1 MPVTG
6 RKNFTFKE
14 DFANEKTFDQ
24 HGSGGQ
30 YGSQHHTCPC
40 FCIRGGQQP
49 ETVIGQEIDRQNS
62 SEDYS
67 EVSSLDQLT
76 YTGNECKVRLKEN
89 IVMTTA
95 VTVNSGNRLTIDLNG
110 HTLTAPENDRAF
122 RIQDGALTIEDSIG
136 TGVIQGSGTVT
147 SYGGNGGAI
156 WMSSS
161 DSNNALT
168 LTGGTI
174 RGFTAKYGAGVYMGS
189 GTFHMTGGAIQ
200 NCLATDGGLADG
212 GGVYVFGGSF
222 ELTDGTIS
230 ACKANNAGGGV
241 YVSSGSFEMSGGS
254 IENCTA
260 HEGAGV
266 KVYASNGKTASF
278 SMNGSGEIK
287 NCNQNGVSV
296 SAIGNGTPE
305 FTMDGGTI
313 EGSSGYGVWVA
324 AGSAV
329 MSGGSVKDSE
339 RYDIYIGRSATLTV
353 NNTQVGGTVMNMG
366 AITGQGSAEFTGTVE
381 NLGYVGAGKITGCK
395 IHRIEHR
402 SPYKGTIENSTWDE
416 YVYLLGYRWPAEK
429 IPSAAGESISLKF
442 PSYISEP
449 AAMTNTLVIPE
460 GVTVTVDLA
469 GKPVSADTTVTSDIK
484 IINHGTLTLIDS
496 STGGTLSIP
505 IENDG
510 VLNANGGTVTGE
522 VTNKGTIQATGTPV
536 TKFTGTLVNEEG
548 ASVTAGNFMDCT
560 ITNNGG
566 TIGGDA
572 IFDRPEP
579 DPEQPGAGSEDGGA
593 GAVIAALAVGTVVV
607 GGGILLAHSYIQN
620 NLPEGFAVPE
630 TRRELAVVL
639 WNMAS
644 KPEPA
649 SQQTYTDVQDE
660 EVLKAVCWAVENE
673 LVTPETESTL
683 GADVRVNR
691 LQVIGAMY
699 QTNKRKK

>member
-1 MPVTG
+1 M
-6 RKNFTFKE
+6 
-14 DFANEKTFDQ
+14 
-24 HGSGGQ
+24 
-30 YGSQHHTCPC
+30 
-40 FCIRGGQQP
+40 
-49 ETVIGQEIDRQNS
+49 IGQEIDRQNS

-76 YTGNECKVRLKEN
+76 YTNNVCKVRLTED
-89 IVMTTA
+89 IVMTEA
-95 VTVNSGNRLTIDLNG
+95 VTVDTGNNLTIDLNG
-110 HTLTAPENDRAF
+110 HTLTAPENSRAF
-122 RIQDGALTIEDSIG
+122 NIQGGALTIEDSAG
-136 TGVIQGSGTVT
+136 MGVIQGSGTVAD
-147 SYGGNGGAI
+147 NGGAI

-161 DSNNALT
+161 NSNNALT

-174 RGFTAKYGAGVYMGS
+174 RGFTATYGAGVYMDN
-189 GTFHMTGGAIQ
+189 GTFKMTGGAIQ
-200 NCLATDGGLADG
+200 DCHATDG
-212 GGVYVFGGSF
+212 GGVYVSGGSF
-222 ELTDGTIS
+222 EMTNGTIS
-230 ACKANNAGGGV
+230 DCNAINAGGGV
-241 YVSSGSFEMSGGS
+241 YVSSGTIKMSGGS

-260 HEGAGV
+260 KEGEGAGV
-266 KVYASNGKTASF
+266 KVYASNGKTARF
-278 SMNGSGEIK
+278 SMTGGAIQ
-287 NCNQNGVSV
+287 NCNQDGVSIF
-296 SAIGNGTPE
+296 AIGGTSE
-305 FTMDGGTI
+305 FSMSGGTI
-313 EGSSGYGVWVA
+313 ENNSGDGVWVNN
-324 AGSAV
+324 GSV
-329 MSGGSVKDSE
+329 EMSGGSVNGNGRGSVE
-339 RYDIYIGRSATLTV
+339 GSGHHDIYIGSGATLTV
-353 NNTQVGGTVMNMG
+353 DNTRVGGTVLNFG
-366 AITGQGSAEFTGTVE
+366 KITGNGDAEFTGTVE
-381 NLGYVGAGKITGCK
+381 NSGSAETEITGCK

-402 SPYKGTIENSTWDE
+402 SPYNGTIEKSQCVE
-416 YVYLLGYRWPAEK
+416 YVYLIGHSWPTAK
-429 IPSAAGESISLKF
+429 IPSTAGESISLKVL
-442 PSYISEP
+442 SYITP
-449 AAMTNTLVIPE
+449 AMRNTLKIPE

-469 GKPVSADTTVTSDIK
+469 GKPVSAENSDLK

-510 VLNANGGTVTGE
+510 VLNANGGTVTSE
-522 VTNKGTIQATGTPV
+522 VTNEGTIQATGTPV
-536 TKFTGTLVNEEG
+536 TKFTGTLVNKEG

-566 TIGGDA
+566 TIGGNA
-572 IFDRPEP
+572 ILNKPEP
-579 DPEQPGAGSEDGGA
+579 DPEQSGAGSEDGGA

-630 TRRELAVVL
+630 TRQELAVVL
-639 WNMAS
+639 WNMAG

>member
-1 MPVTG
+1 M
-6 RKNFTFKE
+6 
-14 DFANEKTFDQ
+14 
-24 HGSGGQ
+24 
-30 YGSQHHTCPC
+30 
-40 FCIRGGQQP
+40 
-49 ETVIGQEIDRQNS
+49 IGQEIDRQNS

-76 YTGNECKVRLKEN
+76 YTSKECKVRLTEN

-110 HTLTAPENDRAF
+110 HTLTAPENDKAF
-122 RIQDGALTIEDSIG
+122 YIRDGALTIEDSIG

-174 RGFTAKYGAGVYMGS
+174 RGFTAKYGAGVYMGN

-200 NCLATDGGLADG
+200 NCSATDGNADG

-222 ELTDGTIS
+222 EMSDGTIS
-230 ACKANNAGGGV
+230 ACNATNAGGGV
-241 YVSSGSFEMSGGS
+241 YVSSGSFKMSGGS

-266 KVYASNGKTASF
+266 KVYASNGETASF

-313 EGSSGYGVWVA
+313 EGSSGYGVCMD
-324 AGSAV
+324 AGSAE
-329 MSGGSVKDSE
+329 MSGGSVKGSGS
-339 RYDIYIGRSATLTV
+339 YDIYIGSRAALTV
-353 NNTQVGGTVMNMG
+353 NDTQVGGTVLNLG
-366 AITGQGSAEFTGTVE
+366 KITGQGSAEFTGTVE
-381 NLGYVGAGKITGCK
+381 NSGYAVAEITGCK

-572 IFDRPEP
+572 IFDKPEP

-593 GAVIAALAVGTVVV
+593 GAVVAALAVGTVVV

-630 TRRELAVVL
+630 TRQELAVVL
-639 WNMAS
+639 WNMAG

-660 EVLKAVCWAVENE
+660 EVLKAVRWAVENE

-699 QTNKRKK
+699 QANKRKK

>member
-1 MPVTG
+1 MRPG
-6 RKNFTFKE
+6 
-14 DFANEKTFDQ
+14 
-24 HGSGGQ
+24 
-30 YGSQHHTCPC
+30 
-40 FCIRGGQQP
+40 GGQQP

-62 SEDYS
+62 SGDYL

-76 YTGNECKVRLKEN
+76 YINNECKVRLTKD
-89 IVMTTA
+89 IVMTKA
-95 VTVNSGNRLTIDLNG
+95 VTVNNGNSLTIDLNG
-110 HTLTAPENDRAF
+110 HTLTAAANSQAF
-122 RIQDGALTIEDSIG
+122 RIQGGALTIEDSIG

-147 SYGGNGGAI
+147 GNGGAI

-174 RGFTAKYGAGVYMGS
+174 RGFTA
-189 GTFHMTGGAIQ
+189 T
-200 NCLATDGGLADG
+200 DG
-212 GGVYVFGGSF
+212 GGVYVDGGSF
-222 ELTDGTIS
+222 EMSGGTIS
-230 ACKANNAGGGV
+230 ACNATNAGGGV
-241 YVSSGSFEMSGGS
+241 YVSSGSFKMSGGS
-254 IENCTA
+254 IEDCTA

-278 SMNGSGEIK
+278 SMTGGEIQNCNTDGVSIYAIGSGT
-287 NCNQNGVSV
+287 S
-296 SAIGNGTPE
+296 E
-305 FTMDGGTI
+305 FTMTGGTI
-313 EGSSGYGVWVA
+313 EDNGGYGVWVDN
-324 AGSAV
+324 GSAV
-329 MSGGSVKDSE
+329 MSGGSVKGSE
-339 RYDIYIGRSATLTV
+339 RYDIYIGSRATLTV
-353 NNTQVGGTVMNMG
+353 NNTQVGGTVLNMG
-366 AITGQGSAEFTGTVE
+366 KITGNGSAKFTGTVE
-381 NLGYVGAGKITGCK
+381 IAGTGKITGCK

-402 SPYKGTIENSTWDE
+402 SPYKGTITDSPCDE
-416 YVYLLGYRWPAEK
+416 YVYLLGRSWK
-429 IPSAAGESISLKF
+429 IPSGAGESITLKVS
-442 PSYISEP
+442 SYLPPVME
-449 AAMTNTLVIPE
+449 NTLEIPK

-469 GKPVSADTTVTSDIK
+469 GKPLSAKESDFK
-484 IINHGTLTLIDS
+484 IINNGTLTLIDS
-496 STGGTLSIP
+496 GTDGTLSIP

-510 VLNANGGTVTGE
+510 VLNANGGTVTGK
-522 VTNKGTIQATGTPV
+522 VTNRGTIQATGTPV
-536 TKFTGTLVNEEG
+536 TQFTGTLVNQEG

-566 TIGGDA
+566 TIGGGA
-572 IFDRPEP
+572 ILDKPEP

-593 GAVIAALAVGTVVV
+593 GAVIAALAVGTAVV

-630 TRRELAVVL
+630 TRQELAVVL
-639 WNMAS
+639 WNMAG

>member
-1 MPVTG
+1 MRPG
-6 RKNFTFKE
+6 
-14 DFANEKTFDQ
+14 
-24 HGSGGQ
+24 
-30 YGSQHHTCPC
+30 
-40 FCIRGGQQP
+40 GGQQP

-76 YTGNECKVRLKEN
+76 YTNNECKVRLTES
-89 IVMTTA
+89 IVMTGA
-95 VTVNSGNRLTIDLNG
+95 VTVNNGNRLTIDLNG
-110 HTLTAPENDRAF
+110 HTLTAAENSRAF
-122 RIQDGALTIEDSIG
+122 FIQNGALTIEDS
-136 TGVIQGSGTVT
+136 TGRGIIQGSGTVNG
-147 SYGGNGGAI
+147 YGGAI
-156 WMSSS
+156 LMNGS

-168 LTGGTI
+168 LAGGTI
-174 RGFTAKYGAGVYMGS
+174 SGFTATNGAGVSMGN
-189 GTFHMTGGAIQ
+189 GTFRMTDGAIR
-200 NCLATDGGLADG
+200 NCSATDG

-222 ELTDGTIS
+222 EMTDGTIS
-230 ACKANNAGGGV
+230 ACNATNAGGGV

-266 KVYASNGKTASF
+266 KVHASSGETASF
-278 SMNGSGEIK
+278 SMKGSGEIK
-287 NCNQNGVSV
+287 NCNTDGVSIFARG
-296 SAIGNGTPE
+296 SGTSK

-313 EGSSGYGVWVA
+313 EDNGGDGVRVD

-329 MSGGSVKDSE
+329 MSGGSVTCSE
-339 RYDIYIGRSATLTV
+339 LYDIRIGSSATLTV
-353 NNTQVGGTVMNMG
+353 NNTQVGGTVLNLG
-366 AITGQGSAEFTGTVE
+366 KITGQGSAEFTGTVE
-381 NLGYVGAGKITGCK
+381 NSGYAVAEITGCT

-402 SPYKGTIENSTWDE
+402 SPYKGTITDSPCDE
-416 YVYLLGYRWPAEK
+416 YVYLLGRSWK
-429 IPSAAGESISLKF
+429 IPSGAGESITLKVS
-442 PSYISEP
+442 SYLPPVME
-449 AAMTNTLVIPE
+449 NTLEIPK

-469 GKPVSADTTVTSDIK
+469 GKPLSAKESDFK
-484 IINHGTLTLIDS
+484 IINNGTLTLIDS

-510 VLNANGGTVTGE
+510 VLNANGGKVTSE
-522 VTNKGTIQATGTPV
+522 VTNRGTIQATGTPV
-536 TKFTGTLVNEEG
+536 TQFTGTLVNQEG
-548 ASVTAGNFMDCT
+548 ASVTAGDFRGCM
-560 ITNNGG
+560 ITNIGG

-572 IFDRPEP
+572 ILDKPEP
-579 DPEQPGAGSEDGGA
+579 GPEQPGAGSEDGGA
-593 GAVIAALAVGTVVV
+593 GAVIAALAVGTAVV

-630 TRRELAVVL
+630 TRQELAVVL
-639 WNMAS
+639 WNMAG

>member
-1 MPVTG
+1 MRRG
-6 RKNFTFKE
+6 
-14 DFANEKTFDQ
+14 
-24 HGSGGQ
+24 
-30 YGSQHHTCPC
+30 
-40 FCIRGGQQP
+40 GGQQP

-62 SEDYS
+62 SGDYL

-76 YTGNECKVRLKEN
+76 YTNNECKVRLTES
-89 IVMTTA
+89 IVMTGA
-95 VTVNSGNRLTIDLNG
+95 VTVNNGNSLTIDLNG
-110 HTLTAPENDRAF
+110 HTLTAAANSQAF
-122 RIQDGALTIEDSIG
+122 RIQGGALTIEDSIG

-147 SYGGNGGAI
+147 GNGGAI

-174 RGFTAKYGAGVYMGS
+174 RGFTA
-189 GTFHMTGGAIQ
+189 T
-200 NCLATDGGLADG
+200 DG
-212 GGVYVFGGSF
+212 GGVYVDGGSF
-222 ELTDGTIS
+222 EMSGGTIS
-230 ACKANNAGGGV
+230 ACNATNAGGGV
-241 YVSSGSFEMSGGS
+241 YVSSGSFKMSGGS
-254 IENCTA
+254 IEDCTA

-278 SMNGSGEIK
+278 SMTGGEIQNCNTDGVSIYAIGSGT
-287 NCNQNGVSV
+287 S
-296 SAIGNGTPE
+296 E
-305 FTMDGGTI
+305 FTMTGGTI
-313 EGSSGYGVWVA
+313 EDNGGYGVWVDN
-324 AGSAV
+324 GSAV
-329 MSGGSVKDSE
+329 MSGGSVKGSE
-339 RYDIYIGRSATLTV
+339 RYDIYIGSRATLTV
-353 NNTQVGGTVMNMG
+353 NNTQVGGTVLNMG
-366 AITGQGSAEFTGTVE
+366 KITGQGSAEFTGTVE
-381 NLGYVGAGKITGCK
+381 NSGYAAAGITGCK

-402 SPYKGTIENSTWDE
+402 SPYKGTIEGSTWDE
-416 YVYLLGYRWPAEK
+416 YVYLLGYSWPTAK
-429 IPSAAGESISLKF
+429 IPSGAGESISLKF
-442 PSYISEP
+442 PSYITPKME
-449 AAMTNTLVIPE
+449 NTLEIPE

-469 GKPVSADTTVTSDIK
+469 GKPVSADTGASDIK

-496 STGGTLSIP
+496 GTDGTLSIP

-510 VLNANGGTVTGE
+510 VLNANGGTVTGK
-522 VTNKGTIQATGTPV
+522 VTNRGTIQATGTPV
-536 TKFTGTLVNEEG
+536 TQFTGTLDNQEG
-548 ASVTAGNFMDCT
+548 ASVTAGDFRGCT

-572 IFDRPEP
+572 ILDNPEP
-579 DPEQPGAGSEDGGA
+579 DPEQPGAGSEDGGT
-593 GAVIAALAVGTVVV
+593 GAVIAALAVGTAVV

-630 TRRELAVVL
+630 TRQELAVVL
-639 WNMAS
+639 WNMAG

>member
-1 MPVTG
+1 MRKRLISMVLAVSMAVSIMPAPA
-6 RKNFTFKE
+6 
-14 DFANEKTFDQ
+14 FA
-24 HGSGGQ
+24 SGG
-30 YGSQHHTCPC
+30 
-40 FCIRGGQQP
+40 GGQQS

-76 YTGNECKVRLKEN
+76 YTSKECKVRLTGD
-89 IVMTTA
+89 IVMTGA
-95 VTVNSGNRLTIDLNG
+95 VTVDNGNSLTIDLNG
-110 HTLTAPENDRAF
+110 HTLTAAANSRAF
-122 RIQDGALTIEDSIG
+122 YIRGGALTIEDSIG
-136 TGVIQGSGTVT
+136 TGVIQGNGTVN
-147 SYGGNGGAI
+147 GDGGAI
-156 WMSSS
+156 WMSSG
-161 DSNNALT
+161 DSTNALT

-174 RGFTAKYGAGVYMGS
+174 RGFTATDGAGVYMGN
-189 GTFHMTGGAIQ
+189 GTFKMTGGAIRD
-200 NCLATDGGLADG
+200 CRATDG

-222 ELTDGTIS
+222 EMTDGTIS
-230 ACKANNAGGGV
+230 TCNATNAGGGV
-241 YVSSGSFEMSGGS
+241 YVSSGTIEMSGGS

-266 KVYASNGKTASF
+266 KVLVSNGKTASF
-278 SMNGSGEIK
+278 SMSGSGEIK
-287 NCNQNGVSV
+287 NCNTDGVSIA
-296 SAIGNGTPE
+296 AIGSGTPE
-305 FTMDGGTI
+305 FSMSGGTI
-313 EGSSGYGVWVA
+313 EDNSGFGVWMA

-329 MSGGSVKDSE
+329 MSGGSVKGSE
-339 RYDIYIGRSATLTV
+339 RYDIYIGSGATLTV
-353 NNTQVGGTVMNMG
+353 NNTSVGGTVLNQG
-366 AITGQGSAEFTGTVE
+366 AITGQGNAEFTGTVE
-381 NLGYVGAGKITGCK
+381 IAGTGKITGCK

-402 SPYKGTIENSTWDE
+402 SPYKGTITDSPCDE
-416 YVYLLGYRWPAEK
+416 YVYLLGRSWK
-429 IPSAAGESISLKF
+429 IPSGAGESITLKVSSYLPPVMENSL
-442 PSYISEP
+442 E
-449 AAMTNTLVIPE
+449 IPK

-469 GKPVSADTTVTSDIK
+469 GKTLSAKESDFK
-484 IINHGTLTLIDS
+484 IINHGTLTLIDR

-510 VLNANGGTVTGE
+510 ILNANGGKVTSK
-522 VTNKGTIQATGTPV
+522 VTNRGTIQATGTPV
-536 TKFTGTLVNEEG
+536 TQFTGTLVNEEG
-548 ASVTAGNFMDCT
+548 ASVTAGNFIDCT

-566 TIGGDA
+566 TISGDA
-572 IFDRPEP
+572 ILEEPKP
-579 DPEQPGAGSEDGGA
+579 DPEQPGAGSEDSGA
-593 GAVIAALAVGTVVV
+593 GAVIAALAVGTAVV

-630 TRRELAVVL
+630 TRQELAVVL
-639 WNMAS
+639 WNMAG

>member
-1 MPVTG
+1 MRP
-6 RKNFTFKE
+6 
-14 DFANEKTFDQ
+14 
-24 HGSGGQ
+24 
-30 YGSQHHTCPC
+30 
-40 FCIRGGQQP
+40 GGQQP

-62 SEDYS
+62 SGDYL

-76 YTGNECKVRLKEN
+76 YINNECKVRLTKD
-89 IVMTTA
+89 IVMTKA
-95 VTVNSGNRLTIDLNG
+95 VTVNNGNSLTIDLNG
-110 HTLTAPENDRAF
+110 HTLTAAANSQAF
-122 RIQDGALTIEDSIG
+122 RIQGGALTIEDSIG

-147 SYGGNGGAI
+147 GNGGAI

-174 RGFTAKYGAGVYMGS
+174 RGFTA
-189 GTFHMTGGAIQ
+189 T
-200 NCLATDGGLADG
+200 DG
-212 GGVYVFGGSF
+212 GGVYVDGGSF
-222 ELTDGTIS
+222 EMSGGTIS
-230 ACKANNAGGGV
+230 ACNATNAGGGV
-241 YVSSGSFEMSGGS
+241 YVSSGSFKMSGGS
-254 IENCTA
+254 IEDCTA

-278 SMNGSGEIK
+278 SMTGGEIQNCNTDGVSIYAIGSGT
-287 NCNQNGVSV
+287 S
-296 SAIGNGTPE
+296 E
-305 FTMDGGTI
+305 FTMTGGTI
-313 EGSSGYGVWVA
+313 EDNGGYGVWVDN
-324 AGSAV
+324 GSAV
-329 MSGGSVKDSE
+329 MSGGSVKGSE
-339 RYDIYIGRSATLTV
+339 RYDIYIGSRATLTV
-353 NNTQVGGTVMNMG
+353 NNTQVGGTVLNMG
-366 AITGQGSAEFTGTVE
+366 KITGQGSAEFTGTVE
-381 NLGYVGAGKITGCK
+381 NSGYAAAGITGCK

-402 SPYKGTIENSTWDE
+402 SPYKGTIEGSTWDE
-416 YVYLLGYRWPAEK
+416 YVYLLGYSWPTAK
-429 IPSAAGESISLKF
+429 IPSGAGESISLKF
-442 PSYISEP
+442 PSYITPKME
-449 AAMTNTLVIPE
+449 NTLEIPE

-469 GKPVSADTTVTSDIK
+469 GKPVSADTGASDIK

-496 STGGTLSIP
+496 GTDGTLSIP

-510 VLNANGGTVTGE
+510 VLNANGGTVTGK
-522 VTNKGTIQATGTPV
+522 VTNRGTIQATGTPV
-536 TKFTGTLVNEEG
+536 TQFTGTLVNQEG
-548 ASVTAGNFMDCT
+548 ASVTAGDFRGCT

-566 TIGGDA
+566 TIGGGA
-572 IFDRPEP
+572 ILDKPEP

-593 GAVIAALAVGTVVV
+593 GAVIAALAVGTAVV

-620 NLPEGFAVPE
+620 NLPEDFAVPE
-630 TRRELAVVL
+630 TRQELAVVL
-639 WNMAS
+639 WNMAG

>member
-1 MPVTG
+1 MCENTL
-6 RKNFTFKE
+6 
-14 DFANEKTFDQ
+14 
-24 HGSGGQ
+24 H
-30 YGSQHHTCPC
+30 
-40 FCIRGGQQP
+40 
-49 ETVIGQEIDRQNS
+49 QN
-62 SEDYS
+62 
-67 EVSSLDQLT
+67 
-76 YTGNECKVRLKEN
+76 
-89 IVMTTA
+89 
-95 VTVNSGNRLTIDLNG
+95 
-110 HTLTAPENDRAF
+110 
-122 RIQDGALTIEDSIG
+122 GALTIEDSIG

-147 SYGGNGGAI
+147 GNGGAI

-174 RGFTAKYGAGVYMGS
+174 RGFTA
-189 GTFHMTGGAIQ
+189 T
-200 NCLATDGGLADG
+200 DG
-212 GGVYVFGGSF
+212 GGVYVDGGSF
-222 ELTDGTIS
+222 EMSGGTIS
-230 ACKANNAGGGV
+230 ACNATNAGGGV

-254 IENCTA
+254 IEDCTA

-278 SMNGSGEIK
+278 SMTGGEIQNCNTDGVSIYAIGSGT
-287 NCNQNGVSV
+287 S
-296 SAIGNGTPE
+296 E
-305 FTMDGGTI
+305 FTMTGGTI
-313 EGSSGYGVWVA
+313 EDNGGYGVWVDN
-324 AGSAV
+324 GSAV
-329 MSGGSVKDSE
+329 MSGGSVKGSE
-339 RYDIYIGRSATLTV
+339 RYDIYIGSRATLTV
-353 NNTQVGGTVMNMG
+353 NNTQVGGTVLNMG
-366 AITGQGSAEFTGTVE
+366 KITGQGSAEFTGTVE
-381 NLGYVGAGKITGCK
+381 NSGYAAAGITGCK

-402 SPYKGTIENSTWDE
+402 SPYKGTIEGSTWDE
-416 YVYLLGYRWPAEK
+416 YVYLLGYSWPTAK
-429 IPSAAGESISLKF
+429 IPSGAGESISLKF
-442 PSYISEP
+442 PSYITPKME
-449 AAMTNTLVIPE
+449 NTLEIPE

-469 GKPVSADTTVTSDIK
+469 GKPVSADTGASDIK

-496 STGGTLSIP
+496 GTDGTLSIP

-510 VLNANGGTVTGE
+510 VLNANGGTVTGK
-522 VTNKGTIQATGTPV
+522 VTNRGTIQATGTPV
-536 TKFTGTLVNEEG
+536 TKFTGTLVNQEG

-566 TIGGDA
+566 TIGGGA
-572 IFDRPEP
+572 ILDKPEP

-593 GAVIAALAVGTVVV
+593 GAVIAALAVGTAVV

-630 TRRELAVVL
+630 TRQELAVVL
-639 WNMAS
+639 WNMAG

>member
-1 MPVTG
+1 M
-6 RKNFTFKE
+6 
-14 DFANEKTFDQ
+14 
-24 HGSGGQ
+24 
-30 YGSQHHTCPC
+30 
-40 FCIRGGQQP
+40 
-49 ETVIGQEIDRQNS
+49 IGQEIDRQNS
-62 SEDYS
+62 SGDYL

-76 YTGNECKVRLKEN
+76 YINNECKVRLTKD
-89 IVMTTA
+89 IVMTKA
-95 VTVNSGNRLTIDLNG
+95 VTVNNGNSLTIDLNG
-110 HTLTAPENDRAF
+110 HTLTAAANSQAF
-122 RIQDGALTIEDSIG
+122 RIQGGALTIEDSIG

-147 SYGGNGGAI
+147 GNGGAI

-174 RGFTAKYGAGVYMGS
+174 RGFTA
-189 GTFHMTGGAIQ
+189 T
-200 NCLATDGGLADG
+200 DG
-212 GGVYVFGGSF
+212 GGVYVDGGSF
-222 ELTDGTIS
+222 EMSGGTIS
-230 ACKANNAGGGV
+230 ACNATNAGGGV
-241 YVSSGSFEMSGGS
+241 YVSSGSFKMSGGS
-254 IENCTA
+254 IEDCTA

-278 SMNGSGEIK
+278 SMTGGEIQNCNTDGVSIYAIGSGT
-287 NCNQNGVSV
+287 S
-296 SAIGNGTPE
+296 E
-305 FTMDGGTI
+305 FTMTGGTI
-313 EGSSGYGVWVA
+313 EDNGGYGVWVDN
-324 AGSAV
+324 GSAV
-329 MSGGSVKDSE
+329 MSGGSVKGSE
-339 RYDIYIGRSATLTV
+339 RYDIYIGSRATLTV
-353 NNTQVGGTVMNMG
+353 NNTQVGGTVLNMG
-366 AITGQGSAEFTGTVE
+366 KITGQGSAEFTGTVE
-381 NLGYVGAGKITGCK
+381 NSGYAAAGITGCK

-402 SPYKGTIENSTWDE
+402 SPYKGTITDSPCDE
-416 YVYLLGYRWPAEK
+416 YVYLLGYSWPTAK
-429 IPSAAGESISLKF
+429 IPSGAGESISLKF
-442 PSYISEP
+442 PSYITPKME
-449 AAMTNTLVIPE
+449 NTLEIPE

-469 GKPVSADTTVTSDIK
+469 GKPVSADTGASDIK

-496 STGGTLSIP
+496 GTDGTLSIP

-510 VLNANGGTVTGE
+510 VLNANGGTVTGK
-522 VTNKGTIQATGTPV
+522 VTNRGTIQATGTPV

-548 ASVTAGNFMDCT
+548 ASVTAGNFKDCT

-572 IFDRPEP
+572 ILDKPEP
-579 DPEQPGAGSEDGGA
+579 DPEQPGAGSEDGGT
-593 GAVIAALAVGTVVV
+593 GAVIAALAVGTAVV

-630 TRRELAVVL
+630 TRQELAVVL
-639 WNMAS
+639 WNMAG

-660 EVLKAVCWAVENE
+660 EVLKAVCWAVENK

>member
-1 MPVTG
+1 MRPG
-6 RKNFTFKE
+6 
-14 DFANEKTFDQ
+14 
-24 HGSGGQ
+24 
-30 YGSQHHTCPC
+30 
-40 FCIRGGQQP
+40 GGQQP

-76 YTGNECKVRLKEN
+76 YTGNECRVRLTED
-89 IVMTTA
+89 IVMTGA
-95 VTVNSGNRLTIDLNG
+95 VTVNNGNRLTIDLNG
-110 HTLTAPENDRAF
+110 HTLTAAANSQAF
-122 RIQDGALTIEDSIG
+122 RIQNGALTIEDSG
-136 TGVIQGSGTVT
+136 STGVIQGSGTVT
-147 SYGGNGGAI
+147 GNGGAI
-156 WMSSS
+156 WMSSN

-174 RGFTAKYGAGVYMGS
+174 RGFTA
-189 GTFHMTGGAIQ
+189 T
-200 NCLATDGGLADG
+200 DG
-212 GGVYVFGGSF
+212 GGVYVSGGSF
-222 ELTDGTIS
+222 EMSGGTIS
-230 ACKANNAGGGV
+230 ACNAANAGGGV

-266 KVYASNGKTASF
+266 KVLASSGKASF
-278 SMNGSGEIK
+278 SMSGSGEIK
-287 NCNQNGVSV
+287 NCNQDGVSIA
-296 SAIGNGTPE
+296 AIGGTSE
-305 FTMDGGTI
+305 FSMSGGTI
-313 EGSSGYGVWVA
+313 EDNSGFGVWVDN
-324 AGSAV
+324 GSAV
-329 MSGGSVKDSE
+329 MSGGSVKGSE
-339 RYDIYIGRSATLTV
+339 RYDIYIGSRAALTV
-353 NNTQVGGTVMNMG
+353 KNTQVGGTVLNLG
-366 AITGQGSAEFTGTVE
+366 KITGQGSAEFTGTVE
-381 NLGYVGAGKITGCK
+381 NSGYAVAEITGCK

-402 SPYKGTIENSTWDE
+402 SPYKGTITDSPCDE
-416 YVYLLGYRWPAEK
+416 YVYLLGRSWK
-429 IPSAAGESISLKF
+429 IPSGAGESITLKVSSYLPPVMENSL
-442 PSYISEP
+442 E
-449 AAMTNTLVIPE
+449 IPK

-469 GKPVSADTTVTSDIK
+469 GKTLSAKESDFK

-505 IENDG
+505 IENDDDG
-510 VLNANGGTVTGE
+510 VLNANGGTVTSE
-522 VTNKGTIQATGTPV
+522 VTNKGTIKATGTPV
-536 TKFTGTLVNEEG
+536 TQFTGTLVNQEG
-548 ASVTAGNFMDCT
+548 ASVTAGDFRGCM

-572 IFDRPEP
+572 IWDNPEP
-579 DPEQPGAGSEDGGA
+579 GPEQPGAGSEDGGA
-593 GAVIAALAVGTVVV
+593 GAVIAALAVGTAVV

-630 TRRELAVVL
+630 TRQELAVVL
-639 WNMAS
+639 WNMAG

>member
-1 MPVTG
+1 M
-6 RKNFTFKE
+6 
-14 DFANEKTFDQ
+14 
-24 HGSGGQ
+24 
-30 YGSQHHTCPC
+30 
-40 FCIRGGQQP
+40 
-49 ETVIGQEIDRQNS
+49 IGQEIDRQNS
-62 SEDYS
+62 SGDYL

-76 YTGNECKVRLKEN
+76 YINNECKVRLTKD
-89 IVMTTA
+89 IVMTKA
-95 VTVNSGNRLTIDLNG
+95 VTVNNGNSLTIDLNG
-110 HTLTAPENDRAF
+110 HTLTAAANSQAF
-122 RIQDGALTIEDSIG
+122 RIQGGALTIEDSIG

-147 SYGGNGGAI
+147 GNGGAI

-174 RGFTAKYGAGVYMGS
+174 RGFTA
-189 GTFHMTGGAIQ
+189 T
-200 NCLATDGGLADG
+200 DG
-212 GGVYVFGGSF
+212 GGVYVDGGSF
-222 ELTDGTIS
+222 EMSGGTIS
-230 ACKANNAGGGV
+230 ACNATNAGGGV
-241 YVSSGSFEMSGGS
+241 YVSSGSFKMSGGS
-254 IENCTA
+254 IEDCTA

-278 SMNGSGEIK
+278 SMTGGEIQNCNTDGVSIYAIGSGT
-287 NCNQNGVSV
+287 S
-296 SAIGNGTPE
+296 E
-305 FTMDGGTI
+305 FTMTGGTI
-313 EGSSGYGVWVA
+313 EDNGGYGVWVDN
-324 AGSAV
+324 GSAV
-329 MSGGSVKDSE
+329 MSGGSVKGSE
-339 RYDIYIGRSATLTV
+339 RYDIYIGSRATLTV
-353 NNTQVGGTVMNMG
+353 NNTQVGGTVLNMG
-366 AITGQGSAEFTGTVE
+366 KITGQGSAEFTGTVE
-381 NLGYVGAGKITGCK
+381 NSGYAAAGITGCK

-402 SPYKGTIENSTWDE
+402 SPYKGTIEGSTWDE
-416 YVYLLGYRWPAEK
+416 YVYLLGYSWPTAK
-429 IPSAAGESISLKF
+429 IPSGAGESISLKF
-442 PSYISEP
+442 PSYITPKME
-449 AAMTNTLVIPE
+449 NTLEIPE

-469 GKPVSADTTVTSDIK
+469 GKPVSADTGASDIK
-484 IINHGTLTLIDS
+484 IINHGILTLIDS

-505 IENDG
+505 IENDDDG
-510 VLNANGGTVTGE
+510 VLNANGGTVTSE

-536 TKFTGTLVNEEG
+536 TQFTGTLVNQEG
-548 ASVTAGNFMDCT
+548 ASVTAGDFRGCM

-566 TIGGDA
+566 TIGGGA
-572 IFDRPEP
+572 IWDKPEP
-579 DPEQPGAGSEDGGA
+579 GPEQPGAGSEDGGA

-630 TRRELAVVL
+630 TRQELAVVL
-639 WNMAS
+639 WNMAG

>member
-1 MPVTG
+1 MRRG
-6 RKNFTFKE
+6 
-14 DFANEKTFDQ
+14 
-24 HGSGGQ
+24 
-30 YGSQHHTCPC
+30 
-40 FCIRGGQQP
+40 GGQQS

-76 YTGNECKVRLKEN
+76 YTNNECKIRLAEN

-95 VTVNSGNRLTIDLNG
+95 VTVNNGNSLTIDLNG
-110 HTLTAPENDRAF
+110 HTLTAPENSRAF
-122 RIQDGALTIEDSIG
+122 FIQNGALTIEDSIG
-136 TGVIQGSGTVT
+136 GGVIQGSGTVNG
-147 SYGGNGGAI
+147 YGGAI
-156 WMSSS
+156 LMNGS

-168 LTGGTI
+168 LAGGTI
-174 RGFTAKYGAGVYMGS
+174 RGFTAKYGAGVSMGN
-189 GTFHMTGGAIQ
+189 GTFRMTGGAIR
-200 NCLATDGGLADG
+200 NCSATGGKADG
-212 GGVYVFGGSF
+212 GGVYVSGGSF
-222 ELTDGTIS
+222 EMSDGTIS
-230 ACKANNAGGGV
+230 ACNAANAGGGV
-241 YVSSGSFEMSGGS
+241 YVISGSFEMSGGS
-254 IENCTA
+254 IEDCTA
-260 HEGAGV
+260 YEGAGV
-266 KVYASNGKTASF
+266 KVYPSSGKTASF
-278 SMNGSGEIK
+278 SMTGGEIQ
-287 NCNQNGVSV
+287 NCNTNGVSIY
-296 SAIGNGTPE
+296 AIGGTSE
-305 FTMDGGTI
+305 FSMSGGTI
-313 EGSSGYGVWVA
+313 EDNGGDGVRVD

-339 RYDIYIGRSATLTV
+339 LYDIRIGSSATLTV
-353 NNTQVGGTVMNMG
+353 NNTQVGGTVLNMG
-366 AITGQGSAEFTGTVE
+366 KITGNGSAEFTGTVE
-381 NLGYVGAGKITGCK
+381 NSGSAVAGITGCK

-402 SPYKGTIENSTWDE
+402 FPYKGTIEGSPDE
-416 YVYLLGYRWPAEK
+416 YVYLLGHSWPTAK
-429 IPSAAGESISLKF
+429 IPSAAGESISLKV
-442 PSYISEP
+442 PSYITATME
-449 AAMTNTLVIPE
+449 NTLVIPE

-469 GKPVSADTTVTSDIK
+469 GKPVSADADASDIK
-484 IINHGTLTLIDS
+484 IINHGILTLIDS

-510 VLNANGGTVTGE
+510 VLNANGGTVTDE

-536 TKFTGTLVNEEG
+536 TQFTGTLVNQEG
-548 ASVTAGNFMDCT
+548 ASVTAGDFRGCM

-572 IFDRPEP
+572 ILDNPEP

-593 GAVIAALAVGTVVV
+593 GAVIAALAVGTAVV

-630 TRRELAVVL
+630 TRQELAVVL
-639 WNMAS
+639 WNMAG

>member
-1 MPVTG
+1 MRPG
-6 RKNFTFKE
+6 
-14 DFANEKTFDQ
+14 
-24 HGSGGQ
+24 
-30 YGSQHHTCPC
+30 
-40 FCIRGGQQP
+40 GGQQP

-62 SEDYS
+62 SGDYS

-76 YTGNECKVRLKEN
+76 YTGNECRVRLTED
-89 IVMTTA
+89 IVMTGA
-95 VTVNSGNRLTIDLNG
+95 VTVNNGNRLTIDLNG
-110 HTLTAPENDRAF
+110 HTLTAAENSRAF
-122 RIQDGALTIEDSIG
+122 FIQNGALTIEDSIG
-136 TGVIQGSGTVT
+136 GGVIQGSGTVNG
-147 SYGGNGGAI
+147 YGGAI
-156 WMSSS
+156 LMNGS

-168 LTGGTI
+168 LAGGTI
-174 RGFTAKYGAGVYMGS
+174 RGFTAKYGAGVSMGN
-189 GTFHMTGGAIQ
+189 GTFRMTGGAIR
-200 NCLATDGGLADG
+200 NCSATGGKADG
-212 GGVYVFGGSF
+212 GGVYVSGGSF
-222 ELTDGTIS
+222 EMSDGTIS
-230 ACKANNAGGGV
+230 ACNAANAGGGV
-241 YVSSGSFEMSGGS
+241 YVLSGSFEMSGGS
-254 IENCTA
+254 IEDCTA
-260 HEGAGV
+260 YEGAGV
-266 KVYASNGKTASF
+266 KVYPSSGKTASF
-278 SMNGSGEIK
+278 SMTGGEIK
-287 NCNQNGVSV
+287 NCNTNGVSIY
-296 SAIGNGTPE
+296 AIGGTSE
-305 FTMDGGTI
+305 FSMSGGTI
-313 EGSSGYGVWVA
+313 EDNGGDGVRVD

-339 RYDIYIGRSATLTV
+339 LYDIRIGSSATLTV
-353 NNTQVGGTVMNMG
+353 NNTQVGGTVLNMG
-366 AITGQGSAEFTGTVE
+366 KITGNGSAKFTGTVE
-381 NLGYVGAGKITGCK
+381 NSGYAVAEITGCK

-402 SPYKGTIENSTWDE
+402 FPYKGTIEGSPDE
-416 YVYLLGYRWPAEK
+416 YVYLLGHSWPTAK
-429 IPSAAGESISLKF
+429 IPSAAGESISLKV
-442 PSYISEP
+442 PSYITATME
-449 AAMTNTLVIPE
+449 NTLVIPE

-469 GKPVSADTTVTSDIK
+469 GKPVSADAEASDIK

-510 VLNANGGTVTGE
+510 ILNANGGKVTSE

-536 TKFTGTLVNEEG
+536 TQFTGTLVNQEG
-548 ASVTAGNFMDCT
+548 ASVTAGNFIDCT

-572 IFDRPEP
+572 ILEEP
-579 DPEQPGAGSEDGGA
+579 KPGPEQPGAGSEDGGA
-593 GAVIAALAVGTVVV
+593 GAAIAALAVGTVVV

-630 TRRELAVVL
+630 TRQELAVVL
-639 WNMAS
+639 WNMAG

>member
-1 MPVTG
+1 MRPG
-6 RKNFTFKE
+6 
-14 DFANEKTFDQ
+14 
-24 HGSGGQ
+24 
-30 YGSQHHTCPC
+30 
-40 FCIRGGQQP
+40 GGQQP

-62 SEDYS
+62 SEDYL
-67 EVSSLDQLT
+67 EVSSLDQLI
-76 YTGNECKVRLKEN
+76 YTNNECKVRLTEN
-89 IVMTTA
+89 IVMTGA
-95 VTVNSGNRLTIDLNG
+95 VTVNNGNSLTIDLNG
-110 HTLTAPENDRAF
+110 HTLTALENSRAF
-122 RIQDGALTIEDSIG
+122 FIQNGALTIEDSIG
-136 TGVIQGSGTVT
+136 GGVIQGSGTVNG
-147 SYGGNGGAI
+147 YGGAI
-156 WMSSS
+156 LMNGS

-174 RGFTAKYGAGVYMGS
+174 SGFTATNGAGVSMGN
-189 GTFHMTGGAIQ
+189 GTFRMTDGAIR
-200 NCLATDGGLADG
+200 NCSATDG

-222 ELTDGTIS
+222 EMTDGTIS
-230 ACKANNAGGGV
+230 ACNATNAGGGV

-266 KVYASNGKTASF
+266 KVHASSGETASF
-278 SMNGSGEIK
+278 SMKGSGEIK
-287 NCNQNGVSV
+287 NCNTDGVSIF
-296 SAIGNGTPE
+296 ARGNGISK

-313 EGSSGYGVWVA
+313 EDNGGDGVRVD

-329 MSGGSVKDSE
+329 MSGGSVKDSKL
-339 RYDIYIGRSATLTV
+339 YDIRIGSSATLTV
-353 NNTQVGGTVMNMG
+353 NNTQVGGTVLNLG
-366 AITGQGSAEFTGTVE
+366 KITGQGSAEFTGTVE
-381 NLGYVGAGKITGCK
+381 NSGYAVAEITGCT

-402 SPYKGTIENSTWDE
+402 SPYKGTIEGSTWDE
-416 YVYLLGYRWPAEK
+416 YVYLLGRSWPTAK
-429 IPSAAGESISLKF
+429 IPSEAGESITLKVSSYLPPVMENSL
-442 PSYISEP
+442 
-449 AAMTNTLVIPE
+449 TIPE

-469 GKPVSADTTVTSDIK
+469 GKTLSAKESDFK

-510 VLNANGGTVTGE
+510 ILNANGGTVTSK

-536 TKFTGTLVNEEG
+536 TQFTGTLVNEEG
-548 ASVTAGNFMDCT
+548 ASVTAGDFRDCT

-572 IFDRPEP
+572 IWDNPEP
-579 DPEQPGAGSEDGGA
+579 GPEQPGAGSEDGGA
-593 GAVIAALAVGTVVV
+593 GAVIAALAVGTAVV

-630 TRRELAVVL
+630 TRQELAVVL
-639 WNMAS
+639 WNMAG

>member
-1 MPVTG
+1 MHPG
-6 RKNFTFKE
+6 
-14 DFANEKTFDQ
+14 
-24 HGSGGQ
+24 
-30 YGSQHHTCPC
+30 
-40 FCIRGGQQP
+40 GGQQS

-62 SEDYS
+62 SDDYT

-76 YTGNECKVRLKEN
+76 YTNNECKVRLTEN
-89 IVMTTA
+89 IVMTGA
-95 VTVNSGNRLTIDLNG
+95 VTVNNGNRLTIDLNG
-110 HTLTAPENDRAF
+110 HTLTAAANSKAF
-122 RIQDGALTIEDSIG
+122 YIQGGALTIEDSSG
-136 TGVIQGSGTVT
+136 TGVIQGSGTVNG
-147 SYGGNGGAI
+147 YGGAI
-156 WMSSS
+156 WMSSG
-161 DSNNALT
+161 DSTNALT

-174 RGFTAKYGAGVYMGS
+174 RGFNAGYGAGVYMGN
-189 GTFHMTGGAIQ
+189 GTFNMTGGAIQ
-200 NCLATDGGLADG
+200 SCSATDG
-212 GGVYVFGGSF
+212 GGVYVDGGSF
-222 ELTDGTIS
+222 KMTDGTIS
-230 ACKANNAGGGV
+230 DCKATNAGGGV

-266 KVYASNGKTASF
+266 KVLASSGKTASF
-278 SMNGSGEIK
+278 SMSGSGEIK
-287 NCNQNGVSV
+287 NCNTDGVSIA
-296 SAIGNGTPE
+296 AIGNGTPE
-305 FTMDGGTI
+305 FSMSGGTI
-313 EGSSGYGVWVA
+313 EDNGGYGVRVD
-324 AGSAV
+324 AGSAEI
-329 MSGGSVKDSE
+329 SGGSVKGSE
-339 RYDIYIGRSATLTV
+339 RYDIYIGSRATLTV
-353 NNTQVGGTVMNMG
+353 NNTQVGGTVLNMG
-366 AITGQGSAEFTGTVE
+366 KITGQGSAEFTGTVE
-381 NLGYVGAGKITGCK
+381 KSGYAAAEITGCK

-402 SPYKGTIENSTWDE
+402 FPYKGTIEGSPDE
-416 YVYLLGYRWPAEK
+416 YVYLLGHSWPTAK
-429 IPSAAGESISLKF
+429 IPSAAGESISLKV
-442 PSYISEP
+442 PSYITATME
-449 AAMTNTLVIPE
+449 NTLVIPE

-469 GKPVSADTTVTSDIK
+469 GKPVSADADASDIK

-510 VLNANGGTVTGE
+510 ILNANGGTVTGE

-536 TKFTGTLVNEEG
+536 TKFTGTLVNQEG

-572 IFDRPEP
+572 ILDQPEP

-593 GAVIAALAVGTVVV
+593 GAVIAALAVGTAVV

-630 TRRELAVVL
+630 TRQELAVVL
-639 WNMAS
+639 WNMAG

-660 EVLKAVCWAVENE
+660 EDLKAVCCAVENE

-691 LQVIGAMY
+691 LQGHGN
-699 QTNKRKK
+699 QFFDFN

>member
-1 MPVTG
+1 M
-6 RKNFTFKE
+6 
-14 DFANEKTFDQ
+14 
-24 HGSGGQ
+24 
-30 YGSQHHTCPC
+30 
-40 FCIRGGQQP
+40 
-49 ETVIGQEIDRQNS
+49 IGQEIDRQNS

-76 YTGNECKVRLKEN
+76 YTGNECRVRLTED
-89 IVMTTA
+89 IVMTGA
-95 VTVNSGNRLTIDLNG
+95 VTVNNGNRLTIDLNG
-110 HTLTAPENDRAF
+110 HTLTAAANSQAF
-122 RIQDGALTIEDSIG
+122 RIQNGALTIEDSG
-136 TGVIQGSGTVT
+136 STGVIQGSGTVT
-147 SYGGNGGAI
+147 GNGGAI
-156 WMSSS
+156 WMSSN

-174 RGFTAKYGAGVYMGS
+174 RGFTA
-189 GTFHMTGGAIQ
+189 T
-200 NCLATDGGLADG
+200 DG
-212 GGVYVFGGSF
+212 GGVYVSGGSF
-222 ELTDGTIS
+222 EMSGGTIS
-230 ACKANNAGGGV
+230 ACNAANAGGGV

-266 KVYASNGKTASF
+266 KVLASSGKASF
-278 SMNGSGEIK
+278 SMSGSGEIK
-287 NCNQNGVSV
+287 NCNQDGVSIA
-296 SAIGNGTPE
+296 AIGGTSE
-305 FTMDGGTI
+305 FSMSGGTI
-313 EGSSGYGVWVA
+313 EDNSGFGVWVDN
-324 AGSAV
+324 GSAV
-329 MSGGSVKDSE
+329 MSGGSVKGSE
-339 RYDIYIGRSATLTV
+339 RYDIYIGSRAALTV
-353 NNTQVGGTVMNMG
+353 KNTQVGGTVLNLG
-366 AITGQGSAEFTGTVE
+366 KITGQGSAEFTGTVE
-381 NLGYVGAGKITGCK
+381 NSGYAVAEITGCK

-402 SPYKGTIENSTWDE
+402 FPYKGTIEGSPDE
-416 YVYLLGYRWPAEK
+416 YVYLLGHSWPTAK
-429 IPSAAGESISLKF
+429 IPSAAGESISLKV
-442 PSYISEP
+442 PSYITATME
-449 AAMTNTLVIPE
+449 NTLVIPE

-469 GKPVSADTTVTSDIK
+469 GKPVSADAETSDIK
-484 IINHGTLTLIDS
+484 IINHGTLTLIDR

-510 VLNANGGTVTGE
+510 VLNANGGKVTSE
-522 VTNKGTIQATGTPV
+522 VTNRGTIQATGTPV
-536 TKFTGTLVNEEG
+536 TQFTGTLVNEEG
-548 ASVTAGNFMDCT
+548 ASVTAGDFMDCT

-572 IFDRPEP
+572 IWDNPEP
-579 DPEQPGAGSEDGGA
+579 GPEQPGAGSEDGGA
-593 GAVIAALAVGTVVV
+593 GAVIAALAVGTAIV

-630 TRRELAVVL
+630 TRQELAVVL
-639 WNMAS
+639 WNMAG

>member
-1 MPVTG
+1 MRPG
-6 RKNFTFKE
+6 
-14 DFANEKTFDQ
+14 
-24 HGSGGQ
+24 
-30 YGSQHHTCPC
+30 
-40 FCIRGGQQP
+40 GGQQP

-62 SEDYS
+62 SGDYS

-76 YTGNECKVRLKEN
+76 YTGNECRVRLTED
-89 IVMTTA
+89 IVMTGA
-95 VTVNSGNRLTIDLNG
+95 VTVNNGNRLTIDLNG
-110 HTLTAPENDRAF
+110 HTLTAAANSQAF
-122 RIQDGALTIEDSIG
+122 RIQNGALTIEDSG
-136 TGVIQGSGTVT
+136 STGVIQGSGTVT
-147 SYGGNGGAI
+147 GNGGAI
-156 WMSSS
+156 WMSSN

-174 RGFTAKYGAGVYMGS
+174 RGFTA
-189 GTFHMTGGAIQ
+189 T
-200 NCLATDGGLADG
+200 DG
-212 GGVYVFGGSF
+212 GGVYVSGGSF
-222 ELTDGTIS
+222 EMSGGTIS
-230 ACKANNAGGGV
+230 ACNAANAGGGV

-266 KVYASNGKTASF
+266 KVLASSGKASF
-278 SMNGSGEIK
+278 SMSGSGEIK
-287 NCNQNGVSV
+287 NCNQDGVSIA
-296 SAIGNGTPE
+296 AIGGTSE
-305 FTMDGGTI
+305 FSMSGGTI
-313 EGSSGYGVWVA
+313 EDNSGFGVWVDN
-324 AGSAV
+324 GSAV
-329 MSGGSVKDSE
+329 MSGGSVKGSE
-339 RYDIYIGRSATLTV
+339 RYDIYIGSRAALTV
-353 NNTQVGGTVMNMG
+353 KNTQVGGTVLNLG
-366 AITGQGSAEFTGTVE
+366 KITGQGSAEFTGTVE
-381 NLGYVGAGKITGCK
+381 NSGYAVAEITGCK

-402 SPYKGTIENSTWDE
+402 SPYKGTITDSPCDE
-416 YVYLLGYRWPAEK
+416 YVYLLGRSWK
-429 IPSAAGESISLKF
+429 IPSGAGESITLKVSSYLPPVMENSL
-442 PSYISEP
+442 E
-449 AAMTNTLVIPE
+449 IPK

-469 GKPVSADTTVTSDIK
+469 GKTLSAKESDFK

-505 IENDG
+505 IENDDDG
-510 VLNANGGTVTGE
+510 VLNANGGTVTSE
-522 VTNKGTIQATGTPV
+522 VTNKGTIKATGTPV
-536 TKFTGTLVNEEG
+536 TQFTGTLVNQEG
-548 ASVTAGNFMDCT
+548 ASVTAGDFRGCM

-572 IFDRPEP
+572 IWDNPEP
-579 DPEQPGAGSEDGGA
+579 GPEQPGAGSEDGGA
-593 GAVIAALAVGTVVV
+593 GAVIAALAVGTAVV

-630 TRRELAVVL
+630 TRQELAVVL
-639 WNMAS
+639 WNMAG

>member
-1 MPVTG
+1 M
-6 RKNFTFKE
+6 
-14 DFANEKTFDQ
+14 
-24 HGSGGQ
+24 
-30 YGSQHHTCPC
+30 
-40 FCIRGGQQP
+40 
-49 ETVIGQEIDRQNS
+49 IGQEVDQQNS
-62 SEDYS
+62 SGDYL

-76 YTGNECKVRLKEN
+76 YTNNECKVRLTKD
-89 IVMTTA
+89 IVMTKA
-95 VTVNSGNRLTIDLNG
+95 VTVNNGNRLTIDLNG
-110 HTLTAPENDRAF
+110 HTLTAAENSRAF
-122 RIQDGALTIEDSIG
+122 FIQNGALTIEDSG
-136 TGVIQGSGTVT
+136 STGVIQGSGTVT
-147 SYGGNGGAI
+147 GNGGAI
-156 WMSSS
+156 WMSSN

-174 RGFTAKYGAGVYMGS
+174 RGFTA
-189 GTFHMTGGAIQ
+189 T
-200 NCLATDGGLADG
+200 DG
-212 GGVYVFGGSF
+212 GGVYVSGGSF
-222 ELTDGTIS
+222 EMSGGTIS
-230 ACKANNAGGGV
+230 ACNAANAGGGV

-266 KVYASNGKTASF
+266 KVLASSGKASF
-278 SMNGSGEIK
+278 SMSGSGEIK
-287 NCNQNGVSV
+287 NCNQDGVSIA
-296 SAIGNGTPE
+296 AIGGTSE
-305 FTMDGGTI
+305 FSMSGGTI
-313 EGSSGYGVWVA
+313 EDNSGFGVWVDN
-324 AGSAV
+324 GSAV
-329 MSGGSVKDSE
+329 MSGGSVKGSE
-339 RYDIYIGRSATLTV
+339 RYDIYIGSRAALTV
-353 NNTQVGGTVMNMG
+353 KNTQVGGTVLNLG
-366 AITGQGSAEFTGTVE
+366 KITGQGSAEFTGTVE
-381 NLGYVGAGKITGCK
+381 NSGYAVAEITGCK

-402 SPYKGTIENSTWDE
+402 SPSKGTITDSPCDE
-416 YVYLLGYRWPAEK
+416 YVYLLGRSWK
-429 IPSAAGESISLKF
+429 IPSGAGESITLKVSSYLPPVMENSL
-442 PSYISEP
+442 E
-449 AAMTNTLVIPE
+449 IPK

-469 GKPVSADTTVTSDIK
+469 GKTLSAKESDFK

-505 IENDG
+505 IENDDDG
-510 VLNANGGTVTGE
+510 VLNANGGTVTSE

-536 TKFTGTLVNEEG
+536 TQFTGTLSNEEG
-548 ASVTAGNFMDCT
+548 ASVTAGDFRDCT

-572 IFDRPEP
+572 IWDNPEP
-579 DPEQPGAGSEDGGA
+579 GPEQPGAGSEDGGA
-593 GAVIAALAVGTVVV
+593 GAVIAALAVGTAVV

-630 TRRELAVVL
+630 TRQELAVVL
-639 WNMAS
+639 WNMAG

>member
-1 MPVTG
+1 M
-6 RKNFTFKE
+6 
-14 DFANEKTFDQ
+14 
-24 HGSGGQ
+24 
-30 YGSQHHTCPC
+30 
-40 FCIRGGQQP
+40 
-49 ETVIGQEIDRQNS
+49 IGQEIDRQNS

-76 YTGNECKVRLKEN
+76 YTNNECKVRLTEN
-89 IVMTTA
+89 IVMTGA
-95 VTVNSGNRLTIDLNG
+95 VTVNNGNRLTIDLNG
-110 HTLTAPENDRAF
+110 HTLTAAENSRAF
-122 RIQDGALTIEDSIG
+122 FIQNGALTIEDSG
-136 TGVIQGSGTVT
+136 STGVIQGSGTVT
-147 SYGGNGGAI
+147 GNGGAI

-174 RGFTAKYGAGVYMGS
+174 RGFTA
-189 GTFHMTGGAIQ
+189 T
-200 NCLATDGGLADG
+200 DG
-212 GGVYVFGGSF
+212 GGVYVSGGSF
-222 ELTDGTIS
+222 KMTDGTIS
-230 ACKANNAGGGV
+230 TCNATNAGGGV

-266 KVYASNGKTASF
+266 KVLASSGKASF
-278 SMNGSGEIK
+278 SMSGSGEIK
-287 NCNQNGVSV
+287 NCNQDGVSIA
-296 SAIGNGTPE
+296 AIGGTSE
-305 FTMDGGTI
+305 FSMSGGTI
-313 EGSSGYGVWVA
+313 EDNSGFGVWVDN
-324 AGSAV
+324 GSAV
-329 MSGGSVKDSE
+329 MSGGSVKGSE
-339 RYDIYIGRSATLTV
+339 RYDIYIGSRAALTV
-353 NNTQVGGTVMNMG
+353 KNTQVGGTVLNLG
-366 AITGQGSAEFTGTVE
+366 KITGQGSAEFTGTVE
-381 NLGYVGAGKITGCK
+381 NSGYAVAEITGCK

-402 SPYKGTIENSTWDE
+402 SPYKGTITGSTWDE
-416 YVYLLGYRWPAEK
+416 YVYLLGRSWPTAK
-429 IPSAAGESISLKF
+429 IPSEAGESITLKVSSYLPPVMENSL
-442 PSYISEP
+442 E
-449 AAMTNTLVIPE
+449 IPK
-460 GVTVTVDLA
+460 GVTVTVNLA
-469 GKPVSADTTVTSDIK
+469 GKTLSAEESDFK

-510 VLNANGGTVTGE
+510 VLNANGGTVTSE
-522 VTNKGTIQATGTPV
+522 VTNKGTIKATGTPV
-536 TKFTGTLVNEEG
+536 TQFTGTLVNQEG
-548 ASVTAGNFMDCT
+548 ASVTAGDFRGCM

-572 IFDRPEP
+572 ILDNPEP

-593 GAVIAALAVGTVVV
+593 GAVIAALAVGTAVV

-630 TRRELAVVL
+630 TRQELAVVL
-639 WNMAS
+639 WNMAG

>member
-1 MPVTG
+1 MRP
-6 RKNFTFKE
+6 
-14 DFANEKTFDQ
+14 
-24 HGSGGQ
+24 
-30 YGSQHHTCPC
+30 
-40 FCIRGGQQP
+40 GGQQP

-62 SEDYS
+62 SGDYL

-76 YTGNECKVRLKEN
+76 YINNECKVRLTKD
-89 IVMTTA
+89 IVMTKA
-95 VTVNSGNRLTIDLNG
+95 VTVNNGNSLTIDLNG
-110 HTLTAPENDRAF
+110 HTLTAAANSQAF
-122 RIQDGALTIEDSIG
+122 RIQGGALTIEDSIG

-147 SYGGNGGAI
+147 GNGGAI

-174 RGFTAKYGAGVYMGS
+174 RGFTA
-189 GTFHMTGGAIQ
+189 T
-200 NCLATDGGLADG
+200 DG
-212 GGVYVFGGSF
+212 GGVYVDGGSF
-222 ELTDGTIS
+222 EMSGGTIS
-230 ACKANNAGGGV
+230 ACNATNAGGGV
-241 YVSSGSFEMSGGS
+241 YVSSGSFKMSGGS
-254 IENCTA
+254 IEDCTA

-278 SMNGSGEIK
+278 SMTGGEIQNCNTDGVSIYAIGSGT
-287 NCNQNGVSV
+287 S
-296 SAIGNGTPE
+296 E
-305 FTMDGGTI
+305 FTMTGGTI
-313 EGSSGYGVWVA
+313 EDNGGYGVWVDN
-324 AGSAV
+324 GSAV
-329 MSGGSVKDSE
+329 MSGGSVKGSE
-339 RYDIYIGRSATLTV
+339 RYDIYIGSRATLTV
-353 NNTQVGGTVMNMG
+353 NNTQVGGTVLNMG
-366 AITGQGSAEFTGTVE
+366 KITGQGSAEFTGTVE
-381 NLGYVGAGKITGCK
+381 NSGYAAAGITGCK

-402 SPYKGTIENSTWDE
+402 SPYKGTIEGSTWDE
-416 YVYLLGYRWPAEK
+416 YVYLLGYSWPTAK
-429 IPSAAGESISLKF
+429 IPSGAGESISLKF
-442 PSYISEP
+442 PSYITPKME
-449 AAMTNTLVIPE
+449 NTLEIPE

-469 GKPVSADTTVTSDIK
+469 GKPVSADTGASDIK

-496 STGGTLSIP
+496 GTDGTLSIP

-510 VLNANGGTVTGE
+510 VLNANGGTVTGK
-522 VTNKGTIQATGTPV
+522 VTNRGPIQATGTPV
-536 TKFTGTLVNEEG
+536 TQFTGTLVNQEG
-548 ASVTAGNFMDCT
+548 ASVTAGDFRGCT

-572 IFDRPEP
+572 IWDNPEP
-579 DPEQPGAGSEDGGA
+579 GPEQPGAGSEDGGA
-593 GAVIAALAVGTVVV
+593 GAVIAALAVGTAVV

-630 TRRELAVVL
+630 TRQELAVVL
-639 WNMAS
+639 WNMAG

>member
-1 MPVTG
+1 
-6 RKNFTFKE
+6 
-14 DFANEKTFDQ
+14 
-24 HGSGGQ
+24 
-30 YGSQHHTCPC
+30 
-40 FCIRGGQQP
+40 
-49 ETVIGQEIDRQNS
+49 VIGQEIDRQNS
-62 SEDYS
+62 SGDYL

-76 YTGNECKVRLKEN
+76 YINNECKVRLTKD
-89 IVMTTA
+89 IVMTKA
-95 VTVNSGNRLTIDLNG
+95 VTVNNGNSLTIDLNG
-110 HTLTAPENDRAF
+110 HTLTAAANSQAF
-122 RIQDGALTIEDSIG
+122 RIQGGALTIEDSIG

-147 SYGGNGGAI
+147 GNGGAI

-174 RGFTAKYGAGVYMGS
+174 RGFTA
-189 GTFHMTGGAIQ
+189 T
-200 NCLATDGGLADG
+200 DG
-212 GGVYVFGGSF
+212 GGVYVDGGSF
-222 ELTDGTIS
+222 EMSGGTIS
-230 ACKANNAGGGV
+230 ACNATNAGGGV
-241 YVSSGSFEMSGGS
+241 YVSSGSFKMSGGS
-254 IENCTA
+254 IEDCTA

-278 SMNGSGEIK
+278 SMTGGEIQNCNTDGVSIYAIGSGT
-287 NCNQNGVSV
+287 S
-296 SAIGNGTPE
+296 E
-305 FTMDGGTI
+305 FTMTGGTI
-313 EGSSGYGVWVA
+313 EDNGGYGVWVDN
-324 AGSAV
+324 GSAV
-329 MSGGSVKDSE
+329 MSGGSVKGSE
-339 RYDIYIGRSATLTV
+339 RYDIYIGSRATLTV
-353 NNTQVGGTVMNMG
+353 NNTQVGGTVLNMG
-366 AITGQGSAEFTGTVE
+366 KITGQGSAEFTGTVE
-381 NLGYVGAGKITGCK
+381 NSGYAAAGITGCK

-402 SPYKGTIENSTWDE
+402 SPYKGTITDSPCDE
-416 YVYLLGYRWPAEK
+416 YVYLLGYSWPTAK
-429 IPSAAGESISLKF
+429 IPSGAGESISLKF
-442 PSYISEP
+442 PSYITPKME
-449 AAMTNTLVIPE
+449 NTLEIPE

-469 GKPVSADTTVTSDIK
+469 GKPVSADTGASDIK

-496 STGGTLSIP
+496 GTDGTLSIP

-510 VLNANGGTVTGE
+510 VLNANGGTVTGK
-522 VTNKGTIQATGTPV
+522 VTNRGTIQATGTPV

-548 ASVTAGNFMDCT
+548 ASVTAGNFKDCT

-572 IFDRPEP
+572 ILDKPEP
-579 DPEQPGAGSEDGGA
+579 DPEQPGAGSEDGGT
-593 GAVIAALAVGTVVV
+593 GAVIAALAVGTAVV

-630 TRRELAVVL
+630 TRQELAVVL
-639 WNMAS
+639 WNMAG

>member
-1 MPVTG
+1 MRPG
-6 RKNFTFKE
+6 
-14 DFANEKTFDQ
+14 
-24 HGSGGQ
+24 
-30 YGSQHHTCPC
+30 
-40 FCIRGGQQP
+40 GGQQP

-62 SEDYS
+62 SGDYL

-76 YTGNECKVRLKEN
+76 YINNECKVRLTKD
-89 IVMTTA
+89 IVMTKA
-95 VTVNSGNRLTIDLNG
+95 VTVNNGNSLTIDLNG
-110 HTLTAPENDRAF
+110 HTLTAAANSQAF
-122 RIQDGALTIEDSIG
+122 RIQGGALTIEDSIG
-136 TGVIQGSGTVT
+136 TGVIQRSGTVT
-147 SYGGNGGAI
+147 GNGGAI

-174 RGFTAKYGAGVYMGS
+174 RGFTA
-189 GTFHMTGGAIQ
+189 T
-200 NCLATDGGLADG
+200 DG
-212 GGVYVFGGSF
+212 GGVYVDGGSF
-222 ELTDGTIS
+222 EMSGGTIS
-230 ACKANNAGGGV
+230 ACNATNAGGGV
-241 YVSSGSFEMSGGS
+241 YVSSGSFKMSGGS
-254 IENCTA
+254 IEDCTA

-278 SMNGSGEIK
+278 SMTGGEIQNCNTDGVSIYAIGSGT
-287 NCNQNGVSV
+287 S
-296 SAIGNGTPE
+296 E
-305 FTMDGGTI
+305 FTMTGGTI
-313 EGSSGYGVWVA
+313 EDNGGYGVWVDN
-324 AGSAV
+324 GSAV
-329 MSGGSVKDSE
+329 MSGGSVKGSE
-339 RYDIYIGRSATLTV
+339 RYDIYIGSRATLTV
-353 NNTQVGGTVMNMG
+353 NNTQVGGTVLNMG
-366 AITGQGSAEFTGTVE
+366 KITGQGSAEFTGTVE
-381 NLGYVGAGKITGCK
+381 NSGYAAAGITGCK

-402 SPYKGTIENSTWDE
+402 SPYKGTIEGSTWDE
-416 YVYLLGYRWPAEK
+416 YVYLLGYSWPTAK
-429 IPSAAGESISLKF
+429 IPSGAGESISLKF
-442 PSYISEP
+442 PSYITPKME
-449 AAMTNTLVIPE
+449 NTLEIPE

-469 GKPVSADTTVTSDIK
+469 GKPVSADTGASDIK

-496 STGGTLSIP
+496 GTDGTLSIP

-510 VLNANGGTVTGE
+510 VLNANGGTVTGK
-522 VTNKGTIQATGTPV
+522 VTNRGTIQATGTPV
-536 TKFTGTLVNEEG
+536 TQFTGTLVNQEG
-548 ASVTAGNFMDCT
+548 ASVTAGDFRGCT

-566 TIGGDA
+566 TIGGGA
-572 IFDRPEP
+572 ILDKPEP

-593 GAVIAALAVGTVVV
+593 GAVIAALAVGTAVV

-630 TRRELAVVL
+630 TRQELAVVL
-639 WNMAS
+639 WNMAG

>member
-1 MPVTG
+1 M
-6 RKNFTFKE
+6 
-14 DFANEKTFDQ
+14 
-24 HGSGGQ
+24 
-30 YGSQHHTCPC
+30 
-40 FCIRGGQQP
+40 
-49 ETVIGQEIDRQNS
+49 IGQEIDRQNS
-62 SEDYS
+62 SGDYL

-76 YTGNECKVRLKEN
+76 YINNECKVRLTKD
-89 IVMTTA
+89 IVMTKA
-95 VTVNSGNRLTIDLNG
+95 VTVNNGNSLTIDLNG
-110 HTLTAPENDRAF
+110 HTLTAAANSQAF
-122 RIQDGALTIEDSIG
+122 RIQGGALTIEDSIG

-147 SYGGNGGAI
+147 GNGGAI

-174 RGFTAKYGAGVYMGS
+174 RGFTA
-189 GTFHMTGGAIQ
+189 T
-200 NCLATDGGLADG
+200 DG
-212 GGVYVFGGSF
+212 GGVYVDGGSF
-222 ELTDGTIS
+222 EMSGGTIS
-230 ACKANNAGGGV
+230 ACNATNAGGGV
-241 YVSSGSFEMSGGS
+241 YVSSGSFKMSGGS
-254 IENCTA
+254 IEDCTA

-278 SMNGSGEIK
+278 SMTGGEIQNCNTDGVSIYAIGSGT
-287 NCNQNGVSV
+287 S
-296 SAIGNGTPE
+296 E
-305 FTMDGGTI
+305 FTMTGGTI
-313 EGSSGYGVWVA
+313 EDNGGYGVWVDN
-324 AGSAV
+324 GSAV
-329 MSGGSVKDSE
+329 MSGGSVKGSE
-339 RYDIYIGRSATLTV
+339 RYDIYIGSRATLTV
-353 NNTQVGGTVMNMG
+353 NNTQVGGTVLNMG
-366 AITGQGSAEFTGTVE
+366 KITGQGSAEFTGTVE
-381 NLGYVGAGKITGCK
+381 NSGYAAAGITGCK

-402 SPYKGTIENSTWDE
+402 SPYKGTITDSPCDE
-416 YVYLLGYRWPAEK
+416 YVYLLGYSWPTAK
-429 IPSAAGESISLKF
+429 IPSGAGESISLKF
-442 PSYISEP
+442 PSYITPKME
-449 AAMTNTLVIPE
+449 NTLEIPE

-469 GKPVSADTTVTSDIK
+469 GKPVSADTGASDIK

-496 STGGTLSIP
+496 GTDGTLSIP

-510 VLNANGGTVTGE
+510 VLNANGGTVTGK
-522 VTNKGTIQATGTPV
+522 VTNRGTIQATGTPV

-548 ASVTAGNFMDCT
+548 ASVTAGNFKDCT

-572 IFDRPEP
+572 ILDKPEP
-579 DPEQPGAGSEDGGA
+579 DPEQPGAGSEDGGT
-593 GAVIAALAVGTVVV
+593 GAVIAALAVGTAVV

-630 TRRELAVVL
+630 TRQELAVVL
-639 WNMAS
+639 WNMAG

-691 LQVIGAMY
+691 LQVIGALY

>member
-1 MPVTG
+1 MRPG
-6 RKNFTFKE
+6 
-14 DFANEKTFDQ
+14 
-24 HGSGGQ
+24 
-30 YGSQHHTCPC
+30 
-40 FCIRGGQQP
+40 GGQQS
-49 ETVIGQEIDRQNS
+49 ETVIGQEIDQQNS
-62 SEDYS
+62 SDDYA
-67 EVSSLDQLT
+67 EVDSLDNLT
-76 YTGNECKVRLKEN
+76 YTNNVCKIRLAEN
-89 IVMTTA
+89 IVMTGA
-95 VTVNSGNRLTIDLNG
+95 VTVNNGNRLTIDLNG
-110 HTLTAPENDRAF
+110 HTLTALENSRAF
-122 RIQDGALTIEDSIG
+122 FIQNGALTIEDNIG
-136 TGVIQGSGTVT
+136 GGVIQGSGTVNG
-147 SYGGNGGAI
+147 YGGAI
-156 WMSSS
+156 WMSSG
-161 DSNNALT
+161 DSTNALT

-174 RGFTAKYGAGVYMGS
+174 RGFNAGYGAGVYMGN
-189 GTFHMTGGAIQ
+189 GTFNMTGGAIQ
-200 NCLATDGGLADG
+200 SCSATDG
-212 GGVYVFGGSF
+212 GGVYVDGGSF
-222 ELTDGTIS
+222 KMTDGTIS
-230 ACKANNAGGGV
+230 DCKATNAGGGV
-241 YVSSGSFEMSGGS
+241 YVSSGSFKMSGGS
-254 IENCTA
+254 IEDCTA

-266 KVYASNGKTASF
+266 KVYASSGETASF
-278 SMNGSGEIK
+278 SMSGSGEIK
-287 NCNQNGVSV
+287 NCNTDGVSI

-305 FTMDGGTI
+305 FTMAGGTI

-329 MSGGSVKDSE
+329 MSGGSVIKGSE
-339 RYDIYIGRSATLTV
+339 RYDIYIGRSAALTV
-353 NNTQVGGTVMNMG
+353 NNTSVGGTVMNMG
-366 AITGQGSAEFTGTVE
+366 AITGQGNAEFTGTVE
-381 NLGYVGAGKITGCK
+381 NSGNAGTGKITGCK

-416 YVYLLGYRWPAEK
+416 YVYLLGYRWPTAK
-429 IPSAAGESISLKF
+429 IPSAAGESISLKV
-442 PSYISEP
+442 PSYISTP
-449 AAMTNTLVIPE
+449 AMTNTLEIPA

-536 TKFTGTLVNEEG
+536 TKFTGTLVNKEG

-560 ITNNGG
+560 IMNNGG

-572 IFDRPEP
+572 ILDQPEP

-593 GAVIAALAVGTVVV
+593 GAVIAALAVGTAVV

-630 TRRELAVVL
+630 TRQELAVVL
-639 WNMAS
+639 WNMAG

-691 LQVIGAMY
+691 LQVIRAMY
-699 QTNKRKK
+699 QTNKQKK